1 MPQMTGG
8 QALVESLTR
17 EGVETVF
24 GLPGVQLDWAFDAL
38 YGARDSITVL
48 HTRHEQATAYMAD
61 GYARTTGQP
70 GCFIVVPGPGV
81 LNAAG
86 ALSTAYS
93 VNSPV
98 LCITGQIQSD
108 LIGIGRGV
116 LHEVDDQLGMLA
128 HITKWNA
135 RASTPGEVPLV
146 VHEAFRQ
153 LRSGRPRPVEIEIPP
168 DVLQQTAEVRLGQPL
183 PPDRQP
189 GDPALLERAAAL
201 LGQAERPLILAGGG
215 VQAAGAWEELRELAE
230 RLDAPVVMSVNGR
243 GSLSDRHP
251 LATIGLALPLL
262 LPAADAVLA
271 VGTRLLGPGNQPVRP
286 PGDAPL
292 IRIDADPAQLSRTT
306 APTVGIAADARPALA
321 TLAERVGRHN
331 RSRPS
336 RRDDV
341 ATIKRA
347 LTEALNTAQPQSA
360 LGLALRAAI
369 PEDAIV
375 VDESCQVGYW
385 SRAGMPVYAPRTYI
399 TSGYQGTLGYGFPT
413 ALGARVGNPGR
424 KVLSFNGDGG
434 FMFNVQELATA
445 VQHNIAVTVVVFDD
459 GAYGNVLRTQRESFG
474 GRTIATELRNPAFA
488 RLAEVF
494 GMPGVRAEGADALAG
509 ALREALTHDGP
520 VLIEVPVGP
529 MPNYQRRLREAI
541 AERLAAHLSERSAA
555 HPTDRPD
562 PRPAECA

>member
-1 MPQMTGG
+1 MTGG
-8 QALVESLTR
+8 QALAESLIR

-38 YGARDSITVL
+38 YGARDSITTL

-135 RASTPGEVPLV
+135 RASTPNEVPLV

-189 GDPALLERAAAL
+189 GDPALLEQAATL
-201 LGQAERPLILAGGG
+201 LGRAERPLILAGGG
-215 VQAAGAWEELRELAE
+215 VAAAGAWDELRELAE

-243 GSLSDRHP
+243 GCLSDRHP
-251 LATIGLALPLL
+251 LATIGLALPTL

-271 VGTRLLGPGNQPVRP
+271 VGTRLLGPGNQPLRP
-286 PGDAPL
+286 AGDAPL
-292 IRIDADPAQLSRTT
+292 IRIDADPAQLSRTAT
-306 APTVGIAADARPALA
+306 ATVAIAADARPALA
-321 TLAERVGRHN
+321 ALVERVGRHN
-331 RSRPS
+331 RPRPS
-336 RRDDV
+336 RRDDL
-341 ATIKRA
+341 AAIKRA

-369 PEDAIV
+369 PDDAIV

-385 SRAGMPVYAPRTYI
+385 SRAGMPVYTPRSYI

-424 KVLSFNGDGG
+424 KVVSFNGDGG

-445 VQHNIAVTVVVFDD
+445 VQHNIAVAVVVFDD
-459 GAYGNVLRTQRESFG
+459 GAFGNVLRTQRESFG

-494 GMPGVRAEGADALAG
+494 GMPGVRAEGADALSG

-529 MPNYQRRLREAI
+529 MPNYQRRLREEI
-541 AERLAAHLSERSAA
+541 AERLAQHLGEA
-555 HPTDRPD
+555 
-562 PRPAECA
+562 PR

>member
-8 QALVESLTR
+8 QALAESLIR

-38 YGARDSITVL
+38 YGARDSITTL

-135 RASTPGEVPLV
+135 RASTPNEVPLV

-189 GDPALLERAAAL
+189 GDPALLEQAATL
-201 LGQAERPLILAGGG
+201 LGRAERPLILAGGG
-215 VQAAGAWEELRELAE
+215 VAAAGAWDELRELAE

-243 GSLSDRHP
+243 GCLSDRHP
-251 LATIGLALPLL
+251 LATIGLALPTL

-271 VGTRLLGPGNQPVRP
+271 VGTRLLGPGNQPLRP
-286 PGDAPL
+286 AGDAPL
-292 IRIDADPAQLSRTT
+292 IRIDADPAQLSRTAT
-306 APTVGIAADARPALA
+306 ATVAIAADARPALA
-321 TLAERVGRHN
+321 ALVERVGRHN
-331 RSRPS
+331 RPRPS
-336 RRDDV
+336 RRDDL
-341 ATIKRA
+341 AAIKRA

-369 PEDAIV
+369 PDDAIV

-385 SRAGMPVYAPRTYI
+385 SRAGMPVYTPRSYI

-424 KVLSFNGDGG
+424 KVVSFNGDGG

-445 VQHNIAVTVVVFDD
+445 VQHNIAVAVVVFDD
-459 GAYGNVLRTQRESFG
+459 GAFGNVLRTQRESFG

-494 GMPGVRAEGADALAG
+494 GMPGVRAEGADALSG

-529 MPNYQRRLREAI
+529 MPNYQRRLREEI
-541 AERLAAHLSERSAA
+541 AERLAQHLGEA
-555 HPTDRPD
+555 
-562 PRPAECA
+562 PR